1 MIKIW
6 NRSENCEEIEKVYGS
21 QWVQRLYGNS
31 VSRWVTDQFLAGRW
45 VSKLSGLY
53 ESSSRSRKKIEPFI
67 EEFSIRMSEF
77 EEGPFD
83 SFNDFFSRRFK
94 SGMRPMVSSNSAGI
108 SVMPAFAEARYLAF
122 EKVDEDRAYPV
133 KGLSLSPVRL
143 LGSLERAQPFLGGAM
158 LIARLCPTDYHRFHF
173 PDSGVVRDHYRL
185 SGKLHSVNPLAL
197 QHRNDILVI
206 NERHVTLLDTENFG
220 QLAYVEVGA
229 LCVGKIVQTHSLEGA
244 FARGEEKGYFLFGA
258 STVIVMGQR
267 GAWRPAADLLE
278 RTAQGQEVFVKLGDA
293 VAQQ

>member
-6 NRSENCEEIEKVYGS
+6 NRSENREEIEKVYGS
-21 QWVQRLYGNS
+21 QWVKRLYGNS
-31 VSRWVTDQFLAGRW
+31 AGRWITDQFLAGRW

-53 ESSSRSRKKIEPFI
+53 ESSSRSRNKIAPFI
-67 EEFSIRMSEF
+67 QEFSIKMSEF
-77 EEGPFD
+77 EEGPFE
-83 SFNDFFSRRFK
+83 SFNDFFIRRFK
-94 SGMRPMVSSNSAGI
+94 PGMRPMCTG
-108 SVMPAFAEARYLAF
+108 MPAFAEARYLAF
-122 EKVDEDRAYPV
+122 EKVDQDRTYPV

-143 LGSLERAQPFLGGAM
+143 LGSLERAQSFLGGAM

-173 PDSGVVRDHYRL
+173 PDSGVIRDHYRL

-229 LCVGKIVQTHSLEGA
+229 LCVGKIVQTHPLQGT
-244 FARGEEKGYFLFGA
+244 FVRGEEKGYFLFGA
-258 STVIVMGQR
+258 STVIVMGQP
-267 GAWRPAADLLE
+267 GAWKPAADLLE